1 MGRGGDALSCDLSC
15 RDRGNLDAK
24 GNAVNPDNIS
34 TQSEVLER
42 LRAAVEAFKALPPE
56 AREAMLKAQREDKP

>member
-1 MGRGGDALSCDLSC
+1 M
-15 RDRGNLDAK
+15 
-24 GNAVNPDNIS
+24 NPDNIS
-34 TQSEVLER
+34 TPSEVLAL